1 METKKMT
8 YTQAMQRLE
17 TIVNDVE
24 NGRMDIDSICEKIK
38 EAQQLIGFCKE
49 KLYKTDKAVNELLA
63 KDKE

>member
-1 METKKMT
+1 MESKKMT

-17 TIVNDVE
+17 NIVNDVE

-38 EAQQLIGFCKE
+38 EAQQLIEFCKD
-49 KLYKTDKAVNELLA
+49 KLYKTDKAVNDLLT